1 VSRTGRRVLLYTAGL
16 VLAAGGVWL
25 KYGYEVAPDP
35 GVRLNGAALI
45 AGLGQYDEALGICE
59 TVLEEHPDNVE
70 ARIYKATFLAAAGRL
85 DEALGAYDDALAHVG
100 EDAEMRRNLR
110 QDRAGVL
117 LSLGRMND
125 FRAER
130 EKLAAAAMDH
140 RVHVLDGMA
149 ASRGGDHAAA
159 VEAFAQAH
167 ALVPEDNHVKAR
179 LWQALMDRGEAALAD
194 RRFDEA
200 KAAFDTAC
208 PLFEKATN
216 AHLKAAEV
224 RLATGE
230 VDAAATILRDLG
242 PGTPGAA
249 PLLFRVATVRLR
261 AHEVDRAVDALEAA
275 FQVDPKA
282 TRVLLEKEETWAS
295 YRENPRV
302 RALLTHKST
311 EAGTPGLTRAG

>member
-1 VSRTGRRVLLYTAGL
+1 VSRTGRRIILYAAGI
-16 VLAAGGVWL
+16 VLAAAGVWL
-25 KYGYEVAPDP
+25 KYGYTVAPDP

-45 AGLGQYDEALGICE
+45 GGLGQYDEALGICE
-59 TVLEEHPDNVE
+59 TVLEEHPDNLE

-85 DEALGAYDDALAHVG
+85 DKSLAAYDDALAHVG
-100 EDAEMRRNLR
+100 DNTDMRRSLR

-117 LSLGRMND
+117 LALGRMND

-130 EKLAAAAMDH
+130 EKLAAAAMDQ

-149 ASRGGDHAAA
+149 ASHRGDHAAA

-167 ALVPEDNHVKAR
+167 ALVPDDNHVKAR

-224 RLATGE
+224 RLAVGE
-230 VDAAATILRDLG
+230 VEAATEILCGLG
-242 PGTPGAA
+242 PGTPGAS
-249 PLLFRVATVRLR
+249 PLLFRAATMRLR
-261 AHEVDRAVDALEAA
+261 GGEVDAALDALEAA
-275 FQVDPKA
+275 FAVDPKA
-282 TRVLLEKEETWAS
+282 ARVLLERDETWS
-295 YRENPRV
+295 SHRENPRV
-302 RALLTHKST
+302 RALLAHKST
-311 EAGTPGLTRAG
+311 EAGNPGLTRAG